1 MTAISRRKSAGCSEE
16 GAVQATVGMQP
27 YRQGADAMK
36 TLLARL
42 LFQTVPA
49 APCLYMEDEI
59 KVKYNL

>member
-1 MTAISRRKSAGCSEE
+1 M
-16 GAVQATVGMQP
+16 QATVGQQP

>member
-1 MTAISRRKSAGCSEE
+1 MFFIYFCRRRGGVQPPAG
-16 GAVQATVGMQP
+16 QQP

-36 TLLARL
+36 PLLARL